1 MMDKCPYMKK
11 HQSACPLSPHVHTRR
26 KNQVSTQQQGSHL
39 QTWKRTLT
47 KNYQSQNLDVGVT
60 ASMGNKFRLFTPP
73 QVYGISLW
81 QPKLTN
87 MPCSLLN
94 ETSLTLILEQK
105 QYTKGNLQAN
115 NLSNIDTRFLSQI
128 FAKNFARRKNVHT
141 S

>member
-1 MMDKCPYMKK
+1 VSLYEETPERLP
-11 HQSACPLSPHVHTRR
+11 PLSPCAHKEEEPGEHTATRQPPSNLEENPHQER
-26 KNQVSTQQQGSHL
+26 
-39 QTWKRTLT
+39 
-47 KNYQSQNLDVGVT
+47 QNLDVGVT